1 MKMELLNKSIDAKE
15 YTLKEIL
22 NDKKYT
28 CDYFQ
33 REYKWKKENVEQLV
47 QDLTDAFRDNLRPN
61 HTTEDVAR
69 YATYFLGSIVLSDKG
84 GVLSIIDGQQRLTS
98 LTLLLIY
105 LNHEMYNQH
114 IEDEANLKTMI
125 FSNSFGRKSFN
136 IQIPERELCLKA
148 LYEEGNYCPIETDDE
163 STRVMAER
171 YQDIYDCFP
180 QDIKDSYL
188 LPFTYWLQEKVVLVK
203 ITAMTEENA
212 YTIFETMNN
221 RGVPLTNADMIKG
234 FILSKFTHED
244 KRSSVNLQW
253 KKDMQNMAEYGDG
266 VENQFFQA
274 WLRAQFAQTIRQAK
288 VGSLNEDFENIG
300 NRFHN
305 WFKDNYEKCIHGDME
320 LFIDTNYRFF
330 LKKFLLIKKA
340 ETTYIKELEHVFY
353 HAYWGI
359 APSLSYPLY
368 LAPLRL
374 EDSDED
380 CIKKIELVARYL
392 DSFAT
397 RRACNF
403 RNFSASSIRYT
414 MCNLTRQIRGLS
426 IKELRKTLIDST
438 EEIDDFNKSLL
449 SFRLHGMNGRFIK
462 YFLARITSF
471 IEEGSG
477 LGNNY
482 VKYMYNLGCKPYE
495 IEHIWSDHFDWHQD
509 EFSQTEEFSNWRN
522 SIGDLLLLPNGV
534 NQSLNDLN
542 YNEKMPHYIK
552 ENLLAQSL
560 CAQAYDH
567 TPGFIGYYM
576 SMNFQFCPYDE
587 FKKDNI
593 RSRCQLYAQIANVI
607 WDKNLTVSD

>member
-1 MKMELLNKSIDAKE
+1 MELLNKSIDAKE

-61 HTTEDVAR
+61 HSTEDVAR
-69 YATYFLGSIVLSDKG
+69 YTTYFLGSIVLSDKG

-98 LTLLLIY
+98 LTLMLIY
-105 LNHEMYNQH
+105 LNHEMNNMH

-148 LYEEGNYCPIETDDE
+148 LYEEGNYALKETDDE

-180 QDIKDSYL
+180 QDIRESYL
-188 LPFTYWLQEKVVLVK
+188 LPFAYWLQEKVVLVK

-221 RGVPLTNADMIKG
+221 RGVPLNNADMIKG
-234 FILSKFTHED
+234 FILSKFTHDE
-244 KRSSVNLQW
+244 KRTSVNQQW
-253 KKDMQNMAEYGDG
+253 KKDMQNLAEYGDG

-305 WFKDNYEKCIHGDME
+305 WFKDNYEKCINGDIE
-320 LFIDTNYRFF
+320 HFIDTNYRFF
-330 LKKFLLIKKA
+330 LNKFLLIKSA
-340 ETTYIKELEHVFY
+340 ETVFNKELEHVFY

-368 LAPLRL
+368 LAPLCI

-380 CIKKIELVARYL
+380 CIKKIELVARFL
-392 DSFAT
+392 DGFAT

-426 IKELRKTLIDST
+426 IENLRKTLIDNT
-438 EEIDDFNKSLL
+438 EEIDGFSKSLL

-462 YFLARITSF
+462 YFLARITSY
-471 IEEGSG
+471 IEEKVGM
-477 LGNNY
+477 GNNY
-482 VKYMYNLGCKPYE
+482 VKYMFNPNCKSYD
-495 IEHIWSDHFDWHQD
+495 IEHIWSDHFEWHLD
-509 EFSQTEEFSNWRN
+509 DFTQTEEFSQWRN
-522 SIGDLLLLPNGV
+522 SIGDLLLLPFPV
-534 NQSLNDLN
+534 NRSLNDMN
-542 YNEKMPHYIK
+542 YKEKMPHYIK

-560 CAQAYDH
+560 CRKAYENNPSFTGFIKDMSLPFEAYDD
-567 TPGFIGYYM
+567 FRKA
-576 SMNFQFCPYDE
+576 NVL
-587 FKKDNI
+587 K
-593 RSRCQLYAQIANVI
+593 RCELYAKIADNI
-607 WDKNLTVSD
+607 WDKNLTI

>member
-1 MKMELLNKSIDAKE
+1 MELLNKSIDAKE

-33 REYKWKKENVEQLV
+33 REYKWKRENVEQLV
-47 QDLTDAFRDNLRPN
+47 QDLTDAFRDNIQPN
-61 HTTEDVAR
+61 HKTEDVAR

-98 LTLLLIY
+98 LTLLLIFI
-105 LNHEMYNQH
+105 NHEMHNQH
-114 IEDEANLKTMI
+114 IDDEANLRTMI
-125 FSNSFGRKSFN
+125 FSNSFGRKTFN
-136 IQIPERELCLKA
+136 IQIPEREQCLKA
-148 LYEEGNYCPIETDDE
+148 LYEEGNYTPKDTDDE

-171 YQDIYDCFP
+171 YQDIYECFP

-188 LPFTYWLQEKVVLVK
+188 LSFAYWLQEKVVLVK

-234 FILSKFTHED
+234 FILSKFIHED
-244 KRSSVNLQW
+244 RRVYVNQQW
-253 KKDMQNMAEYGDG
+253 KKDMQSLAEFGDG
-266 VENQFFQA
+266 AENQFFQA

-288 VGSLNEDFENIG
+288 VGALNEDFENIG

-305 WFKDNYEKCIHGDME
+305 WFKDNYEKFINGDME
-320 LFIDTNYRFF
+320 SFIDTNYRFY
-330 LKKFLLIKKA
+330 LNNFLLIKKA
-340 ETTYIKELEHVFY
+340 ESSLTNGLEHVFY

-368 LAPLRL
+368 LAPLCIN
-374 EDSDED
+374 DSEEE
-380 CIKKIELVARYL
+380 CIKKVELVAKYL
-392 DSFAT
+392 DGFAT

-426 IKELRKTLIDST
+426 FEELRKTLIDSV
-438 EEIDDFNKSLL
+438 EDNDDFSKSLI

-462 YFLARITSF
+462 YFLARITSY

-482 VKYMYNLGCKPYE
+482 VKYMYNPNSKPYE
-495 IEHIWSDHFDWHQD
+495 IEHIWSDHFDWHKD
-509 EFSQTEEFSNWRN
+509 EFTQTEEFSNWRN
-522 SIGDLLLLPNGV
+522 SIGDLLLLPNGI

-542 YNEKMPHYIK
+542 YAEKMPHYIK

-560 CAQAYDH
+560 CSNAYDH
-567 TPGFIGYYM
+567 TPGFISFYKSAGL
-576 SMNFQFCPYDE
+576 SFEPYNE

-593 RSRCQLYAQIANVI
+593 RSRCELYSQIADLI
-607 WDKNLTVSD
+607 WNRDLT